1 MVPFRTTIEASA
13 RRNNYIAYFAEGDCL
28 VNLAGRYDY
37 LELPYYI
44 SQDLEASGKKVYP
57 SCGEMLDAYITPLF
71 LEKAR
76 KAGLKIPEYYI
87 TNGYFE
93 PPVVVYPI
101 NPFMQKFSI
110 VRKAGRKTG
119 MAKSMTRNYTYAVCC
134 EEIPEGAEIR
144 HFRSVLGWST
154 SRRYRDLSRNIWE
167 AFRIPLAGIRLL
179 VLESGETLLSDLFQ
193 LTFESLNQRE
203 LAWLA
208 ERINWPA

>member
-1 MVPFRTTIEASA
+1 MAPSRTTIEATA
-13 RRNNYIAYFAEGDCL
+13 RRNNYIAYLTESDCL

-37 LELPYYI
+37 LELPYYV
-44 SQDLEASGKKVYP
+44 SQDLEATGKKVYP

-76 KAGLKIPEYYI
+76 AAGLKIPEYYI

-110 VRKAGRKTG
+110 VRRAGHRTE

-134 EEIPEGAEIR
+134 EEIPEGADIR
-144 HFRSVLGWST
+144 HFRSVLGWSI
-154 SRRYRDLSRNIWE
+154 SARYRDLSMRIWE
-167 AFRIPLAGIRLL
+167 TFRIPLAGIRLL
-179 VLESGETLLSDLFQ
+179 VLKSGEMLLSDLFQ
-193 LTFESLNQRE
+193 LPFESLNQRE
-203 LAWLA
+203 LAWLG
-208 ERINWPA
+208 ERISWPG